1 MLRKEDFMMIQALA
15 QRGLYLCDI
24 ATQVG
29 VHPRLWRC
37 EVCRPIEGLAADLQ
51 KAIGRDLTD
60 DERRRFGVPDF
71 VPGTK

>member
-29 VHPRLWRC
+29 VHPRT
-37 EVCRPIEGLAADLQ
+37 V
-51 KAIGRDLTD
+51 GRASPAT
-60 DERRRFGVPDF
+60 EP
-71 VPGTK
+71 PGQSAGSLSSRH

>member
-29 VHPRLWRC
+29 VHPC
-37 EVCRPIEGLAADLQ
+37 N
-51 KAIGRDLTD
+51 
-60 DERRRFGVPDF
+60 
-71 VPGTK
+71 